1 MESLDY
7 PLTTFVLR
15 IHEAFLEQSLVVTI
29 TQLILPVCKMLN
41 AVKYYVYVSL
51 PKMNLK
57 LGTLAKNALKHLSNE
72 QFLDIT
78 FEK

>member
-1 MESLDY
+1 
-7 PLTTFVLR
+7 
-15 IHEAFLEQSLVVTI
+15 
-29 TQLILPVCKMLN
+29 MLN

-78 FEK
+78 FEKWNNSIR